1 VVTFSV
7 DVVTTGAAHTARDIG
22 TIRVGVRGITF
33 ITTLIIWAMNVW
45 LMCIVGISIAATIA
59 GRGVPLAISAG
70 LAPQVMTL

>member
-1 VVTFSV
+1 VLL
-7 DVVTTGAAHTARDIG
+7 
-22 TIRVGVRGITF
+22 
-33 ITTLIIWAMNVW
+33 TLPEILELSGLVYEASPSSLHIIWAMNVW